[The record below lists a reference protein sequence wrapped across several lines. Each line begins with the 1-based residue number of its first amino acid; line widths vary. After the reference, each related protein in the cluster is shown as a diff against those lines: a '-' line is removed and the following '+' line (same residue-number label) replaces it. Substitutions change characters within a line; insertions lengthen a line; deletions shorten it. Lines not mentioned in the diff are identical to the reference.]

1 MSFYVLLFICRCSTS
16 VFGMGF
22 ALTQHEE
29 ANHIT
34 WVEKLVSLL
43 GVERIDFK
51 PYCYS
56 QLTKICARCKIIV
69 SMVENPLQYWPLHL
83 KRANTL

>member
-1 MSFYVLLFICRCSTS
+1 MFYFSYVGVAHLFLEWVL
-16 VFGMGF
+16 

-56 QLTKICARCKIIV
+56 QLTKICARCKIIL
-69 SMVENPLQYWPLHL
+69 SMTENPLQYRPLHL